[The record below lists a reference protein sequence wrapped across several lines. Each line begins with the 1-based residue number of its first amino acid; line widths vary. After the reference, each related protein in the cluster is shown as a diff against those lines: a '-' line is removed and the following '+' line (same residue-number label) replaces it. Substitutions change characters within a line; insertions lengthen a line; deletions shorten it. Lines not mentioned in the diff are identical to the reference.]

1 MHVRATMK
9 GKLRLLS
16 SIDTNVNVSVL
27 LFKCLIFIKINESIT
42 DIKIDPSKIV
52 LALMKD
58 VHK

>member
-16 SIDTNVNVSVL
+16 SVDTNVNVNVL
-27 LFKCLIFIKINESIT
+27 LLQCLIFIKINEAIS
-42 DIKIDPSKIV
+42 DIKIEPSKIV

>member
-16 SIDTNVNVSVL
+16 SVDTNVNVSVSL
-27 LFKCLIFIKINESIT
+27 LQCLIFIKINEAIS
-42 DIKIDPSKIV
+42 DIKIEPSKIV